1 MGAGGTEGEEG
12 GDGAGMAVVSE
23 GKMGA
28 AVSKEAVRSGGV
40 EGDGGCGES
49 KSGDIHGGDDKS
61 DKGRGKTGGGGSV
74 REEEGRVWKGK

>member
-1 MGAGGTEGEEG
+1 MEASGTEGEEG
-12 GDGAGMAVVSE
+12 CDGAGTTVVSE

-40 EGDGGCGES
+40 EGDEGRGEGR
-49 KSGDIHGGDDKS
+49 SGDIHGGDDKS

-74 REEEGRVWKGK
+74 GEEEGRVWKER